1 MLRDLFAVVVLLLA
15 MSPFTAPFQ
24 TCDPGHAIAVTAVN
38 HDDDPGSLV
47 APVVPKAPHMLI
59 APPALISGAQQGLCA
74 SLVRL
79 GPVANGF
86 QHLPLRPTILRI

>member
-1 MLRDLFAVVVLLLA
+1 
-15 MSPFTAPFQ
+15 
-24 TCDPGHAIAVTAVN
+24 
-38 HDDDPGSLV
+38 
-47 APVVPKAPHMLI
+47 MLI

-74 SLVRL
+74 SLVPL